1 MRQLHNSSLEQHAR
15 RRVHWWSALLIM
27 VMVAGLLAGSQA
39 LANPAHQAPTILRI
53 GYIGQANSDLAR
65 GLDLAIRQINESGG
79 TTGPDN
85 TTYIYELVVAEVLPE
100 ETDAIPEVLQALTNS
115 GVIAIFGPDTNDL
128 TLPNIEALSAASAPV
143 LTAATSEI
151 LYNPDANSNI
161 FRVVAPE
168 RTYSDGLATYMVE
181 QLGLSKFVL
190 IQTEIAWTEAVVSFS
205 NRLGELGA
213 EIVTT
218 IQLTDST
225 DLPNQ
230 IRTLPELDADAV
242 VMYGP
247 YQDAYTVYTQL
258 QSNNWQGRFA
268 YRTAQQAAVES
279 SLFDDDRSA
288 GILGVDNWS
297 FGANDALG
305 SAFLVQYVGQYGN
318 VPSSLSVAGY
328 DSMFALDS
336 VIRVFGTEVAGIR
349 AGLAELDIE
358 RLVRGPADPVVSETR
373 DLSRTAVLY
382 ELTGSGGVQAVA
394 AYDNGILREDP
405 GFGEPLAAAPDE
417 ENDPEATAT
426 FLPTATTLS
435 GTATPSTVTATV
447 TEPTLNVRSGP
458 GTNYSIVG
466 QLRENDQVPVIGR
479 NADFSWLVIQF
490 RGQVA
495 WVTSQYVSI
504 FDPGNLQL
512 ALPIVQPPATAT
524 PSATSVQAEPDI
536 VITNVTLAPTSPVP
550 TNVLFTATVT
560 LQNRGG
566 SAAGTFAVASTFL
579 PGNIYSAQNIPAGL
593 APTATTT
600 VNLSVTFAQTGNV
613 TNLAIVADLN
623 NQVAEGP
630 TGETNNLYNISY
642 KVDRAV
648 QFEQI
653 RTLNA
658 PVTDDLSGN
667 ATGDLSWDGTNL
679 TAVNGALIGP
689 FSTDNYGTAHY
700 DGAVATAV
708 TTVFANP
715 LPGAVIAFRSDEGRF
730 GVIRIDARNGAQL
743 TITYRL
749 YIP

>member
-1 MRQLHNSSLEQHAR
+1 MRPTYPLSSEYSRQR
-15 RRVHWWSALLIM
+15 THWWSALLITLM
-27 VMVAGLLAGSQA
+27 IAGLLAGGQA
-39 LANPAHQAPTILRI
+39 LANPAHQSPTILRI

-85 TTYIYELVVAEVLPE
+85 TPYIYELVVAEVLPE
-100 ETDAIPEVLQALTNS
+100 ETDAIPEVLQALANS
-115 GVIAIFGPDTNDL
+115 GVVAIFGPDGNEL
-128 TLPNIEALSAASAPV
+128 TLPNIEALSAATVPV

-151 LYNPDANSNI
+151 LYNADPNNNI

-168 RTYSDGLATYMVE
+168 STYSDALATYMVE

-190 IQTEIAWTEAVVSFS
+190 IQTEIAWTEGVVSFS

-218 IQLTDST
+218 IQLTDSA

-305 SAFLVQYVGQYGN
+305 SAFLVQYVGQYG
-318 VPSSLSVAGY
+318 SIASALSVAGY

-336 VIRVFGTEVAGIR
+336 VIRVFGTDVAGIR

-382 ELTGSGGVQAVA
+382 ELTGSGGAQAVA
-394 AYDNGILREDP
+394 AYDNGVLREDA
-405 GFGEPLAAAPDE
+405 GFGEEIAGAVPTDEPAPQ
-417 ENDPEATAT
+417 ATAT

-435 GTATPSTVTATV
+435 GTATPSVVTATV

-466 QLRENDQVPVIGR
+466 RLSENDQVPVIGR
-479 NADFSWLVIQF
+479 NADFTWLVIQY

-495 WVTSQYVSI
+495 WITSEFVSI

-512 ALPIVQPPATAT
+512 SLPIVQPPATPT

-536 VITNVTLAPTSPVP
+536 VITNITLAPASPIP
-550 TNVLFTATVT
+550 TNVLFTATITV
-560 LQNRGG
+560 QNRGG

-600 VNLSVTFAQTGNV
+600 VNLSVTFTQTGNV

-623 NQVAEGP
+623 NQVAEGA
-630 TGETNNLYNISY
+630 TGETNNIYNISY

-658 PVTDDLSGN
+658 PATDDLSGN

-689 FSTDNYGTAHY
+689 FSSDNYSTAHY
-700 DGAVATAV
+700 DGAVASAV

-730 GVIRIDARNGAQL
+730 GVIRIDARSGTQL
-743 TITYRL
+743 TLTYRM